1 MTTIILRLPE
11 VIAKTGL
18 SRSTIYS
25 QISKGEFP
33 KGVPIGEHAR
43 GWLNHESMH
52 GLRAKWHCGVVPM
65 NAEFNPIARFKNDR
79 PI

>member
-25 QISKGEFP
+25 QISKGAFP

-43 GWLNHESMH
+43 GWLNHEVDEWITRRAA
-52 GLRAKWHCGVVPM
+52 LRSDS
-65 NAEFNPIARFKNDR
+65 NES
-79 PI
+79 

>member
-25 QISKGEFP
+25 QISKGAFP

-43 GWLNHESMH
+43 GWLNHEVDAWIESRVA
-52 GLRAKWHCGVVPM
+52 LRNGSS
-65 NAEFNPIARFKNDR
+65 ES
-79 PI
+79 